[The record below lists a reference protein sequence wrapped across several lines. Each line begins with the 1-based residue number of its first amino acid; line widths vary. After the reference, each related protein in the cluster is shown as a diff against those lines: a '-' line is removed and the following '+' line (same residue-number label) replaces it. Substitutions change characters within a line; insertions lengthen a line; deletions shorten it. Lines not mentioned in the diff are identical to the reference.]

1 MRAPKRV
8 MLPPREEDEALPAGP
23 VTVVVTGGGA
33 ELARRIHD
41 AAIEIGHNFG
51 VANRDPV
58 AFSDIPA
65 RQRDH
70 LVASCEHALRKLEL
84 EQYGGGRAAKA

>member
-8 MLPPREEDEALPAGP
+8 MLPPREEDEARPSGP
-23 VTVVVTGGGA
+23 VTVVVTGGA
-33 ELARRIHD
+33 ELARRLHD
-41 AAIEIGHNFG
+41 AAVEIGHNFG
-51 VANRDPV
+51 IANREPV
-58 AFSDIPA
+58 AFDDIPA